1 MGFRWNCSSIRRDH
15 DRGELPLRALAAE
28 YRVPRRS
35 VKQAWSRRCR
45 RRASSVTPLN
55 GYRGDWS
62 MSTAPM
68 WVETTVRDHV
78 RKRRR
83 ELGFTAGEVF
93 VLQVHASRADR

>member
-1 MGFRWNCSSIRRDH
+1 
-15 DRGELPLRALAAE
+15 
-28 YRVPRRS
+28 
-35 VKQAWSRRCR
+35 
-45 RRASSVTPLN
+45 
-55 GYRGDWS
+55 